1 MPKLDDSIHRQVSEL
16 CAQGD
21 AAVEAQDFGGAISRY
36 DAAYQLLPAPKEQW
50 EAALWI
56 LVAKGDA
63 VFLSGQFELARQ
75 QFVLALAH
83 GAQGNPFVQLRYGQA
98 LAELGELDRA
108 KEWLA
113 SAWMSGGNEIF
124 EDEDPKYIRLVP
136 PEMRGPGIVPSKKK
150 VK

>member
-1 MPKLDDSIHRQVSEL
+1 MPNLDDNIHRQVADL

-21 AAVEAQDFGGAISRY
+21 AAAEAQDFPNAISRY
-36 DAAYQLLPAPKEQW
+36 DAAYQLLPVPKEQW

-63 VFLSGQFELARQ
+63 LFQSGQFESARQ
-75 QFVLALAH
+75 QFVLALAN
-83 GAQGNPFVQLRYGQA
+83 GAQGNPFVQLRFGQA
-98 LAELGELDRA
+98 LAELGDVNRA

-113 SAWMSGGNEIF
+113 SAWVSEGDEIF

-136 PEMRGPGIVPSKKK
+136 PEVRGPGSVQK
-150 VK
+150 

>member
-1 MPKLDDSIHRQVSEL
+1 MPKLDDNNHRQVSDL

-21 AAVEAQDFGGAISRY
+21 AAAEAQDFRTAISRY

-63 VFLSGQFELARQ
+63 LFLSSQFELARK
-75 QFVLALAH
+75 QFGLALAQ
-83 GAQGNPFVQLRYGQA
+83 GAQGNPFVQLRYGQT
-98 LAELGELDRA
+98 LAELGDLDRA

-113 SAWMSGGNEIF
+113 SAWMSEGDEIF
-124 EDEDPKYIRLVP
+124 KGEDPKYISLVP
-136 PEMRGPGIVPSKKK
+136 SEMRSSGGV
-150 VK
+150 